1 MDNTVARVTNKE
13 TGTWVEVW
21 MDDISYENP
30 LRDWDIG
37 CHIELYGQ
45 WEGAGTKHC
54 PHVVTDKNGEELE
67 FESDNKFAMWLN
79 ANGGVALPIRA
90 YEHGGVSFSEDV
102 CNLGYPFND
111 PWDSYWAGL
120 AYMTPEEVER
130 EFGKPYPILRDRQKR
145 ASELISSVIKL
156 LNAYCNG
163 QIYGFTCYDPDGD
176 VVESMGGFY
185 DTYDLWDDLLKD
197 MSGNVPTDEY
207 VNMIKE
213 CDIGRMDELEVTVTK
228 RVKIA

>member
-1 MDNTVARVTNKE
+1 MNVVSRVTNKE
-13 TGTWVEVW
+13 KGIWVEVW
-21 MDDISYENP
+21 YDKCCENP

-37 CHIELYGQ
+37 CHIELGGQ

-54 PHVVTDKNGEELE
+54 PHIVDKEEI
-67 FESDNKFAMWLN
+67 ESLNKYAMWIN
-79 ANGGVALPIRA
+79 SHGGVAMPIRA
-90 YEHGGVSFSEDV
+90 YEHSGVSFSVDV

-111 PWDSYWAGL
+111 PWDSYWAGI
-120 AYMTPEEVER
+120 AYMTPAEIEKEYGKHYPTLR
-130 EFGKPYPILRDRQKR
+130 ERQKHAR
-145 ASELISSVIKL
+145 ELIACEIKL

-163 QIYGFTCYDPDGD
+163 QIYGFSCYDPDGD

-197 MSGNVPTDEY
+197 MSGNAPTDEY

-213 CDIGRMDELEVTVTK
+213 CDIGRMDELEVTVTR
-228 RVKIA
+228 RVAH